1 MNYVITIGREFGSG
15 GGEIGKKLSEALGI
29 EYYDKK
35 ILEMASERSGINQKM
50 FENADEKHNS
60 FLYSLSMAHYGGL
73 VSPVY
78 LNDIITNDKLFIIQ
92 SNIIKEVANK
102 SSCVIV
108 GRCANEILKDHPHI
122 LNIYIH
128 ADIKERTHRIMELYH
143 LPEKSA
149 LTLIK
154 KTDKNR
160 SAYYNF
166 YTNEAWG
173 AAKTYDLCINSLALG
188 IDGTVDLIENFVQKK
203 FK

>member
-1 MNYVITIGREFGSG
+1 M
-15 GGEIGKKLSEALGI
+15 
-29 EYYDKK
+29 
-35 ILEMASERSGINQKM
+35 
-50 FENADEKHNS
+50 
-60 FLYSLSMAHYGGL
+60 
-73 VSPVY
+73 
-78 LNDIITNDKLFIIQ
+78 
-92 SNIIKEVANK
+92 
-102 SSCVIV
+102 
-108 GRCANEILKDHPHI
+108 
-122 LNIYIH
+122 
-128 ADIKERTHRIMELYH
+128 
-143 LPEKSA
+143 PEKSA

>member
-15 GGEIGKKLSEALGI
+15 GGEIGKKLSESLGI

-102 SSCVIV
+102 KFLRYC
-108 GRCANEILKDHPHI
+108 
-122 LNIYIH
+122 
-128 ADIKERTHRIMELYH
+128 RTLR
-143 LPEKSA
+143 
-149 LTLIK
+149 
-154 KTDKNR
+154 
-160 SAYYNF
+160 
-166 YTNEAWG
+166 
-173 AAKTYDLCINSLALG
+173 
-188 IDGTVDLIENFVQKK
+188 Q
-203 FK
+203 